1 MPVVSDVVLN
11 QRREDILDGA
21 RRCFA
26 EHGYDGATVRLLE
39 EATGKSRGAIFHHF
53 GDKENLFLALA
64 REDAARMA
72 EVVADNGLVEVMR
85 EILDHPERHDW
96 LATRLEITKML
107 RTDREFRAKWLE
119 HQSVLDE
126 AVRQRLQANADR
138 GAMRLD
144 VPISVLHTYLEM
156 VLDGFIARLAFGASP
171 EELNQVLDLVED
183 SVRASSARTG
193 LGSTDAAR

>member
-1 MPVVSDVVLN
+1 MPVVSTTELV
-11 QRREDILDGA
+11 QRRQEILDGA

-26 EHGYDGATVRLLE
+26 EHGFEGATVRRLE

-85 EILDHPERHDW
+85 DMLSRPERYDW

-107 RTDREFRAKWLE
+107 RTDPSFRMRWHE
-119 HQSVLDE
+119 HQKILDD
-126 AVRQRLQANADR
+126 AVRARLKANASR
-138 GAMRLD
+138 GEMRDD
-144 VPISVLHTYLEM
+144 VDISVIHTYLETM
-156 VLDGFIARLAFGASP
+156 LDGFITRLASGAETKDL
-171 EELNQVLDLVED
+171 EEVLHIVES
-183 SVRASSARTG
+183 SVRNLSQSQ
-193 LGSTDAAR
+193 S

>member
-1 MPVVSDVVLN
+1 MPVVSTTELV
-11 QRREDILDGA
+11 QRRQEILDGA

-26 EHGYDGATVRLLE
+26 EHGFDGATVRRLE

-85 EILDHPERHDW
+85 DMLSRPERYDW

-107 RTDREFRAKWLE
+107 RTDPSFRTRWHE
-119 HQSVLDE
+119 HQKVLDD
-126 AVRQRLQANADR
+126 AVRARLKANASR
-138 GAMRLD
+138 GEMRDD
-144 VPISVLHTYLEM
+144 VDISVIHTYLETM
-156 VLDGFIARLAFGASP
+156 LDGFITRLASGAETKDL
-171 EELNQVLDLVED
+171 EEVLHIVES
-183 SVRASSARTG
+183 SVRNLSQSQ
-193 LGSTDAAR
+193 S